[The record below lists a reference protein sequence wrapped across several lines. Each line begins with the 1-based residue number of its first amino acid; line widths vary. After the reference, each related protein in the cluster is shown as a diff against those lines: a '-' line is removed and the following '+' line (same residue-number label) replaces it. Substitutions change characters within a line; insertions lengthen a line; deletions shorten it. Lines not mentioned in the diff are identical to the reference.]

1 MKKYILSLAALM
13 ISVIVVTAQTSN
25 LNDEV
30 NFTPKLYNTNN
41 SGLTLL
47 GTPYFIRTI
56 GINSNLLNVYTSPS
70 GLTATSITNVLAKL
84 SWNATSGA
92 LSYNIQYRTK
102 GASSWNTKVASS
114 IPCILTELYPLTTY
128 ECKVQA
134 VYSLGSSSFSSS
146 YFFTTTVSDVN
157 CGTPSNITLSSLT
170 DVSAIFDWTSI
181 SGVANYSL
189 EYRVINDSA
198 WIIANT
204 NTNSIIITGL
214 SETTRY
220 EYRLQ
225 SVCTTGTSSFSD
237 IGTFTTAS
245 SDLCAD
251 IYEPNNTLATAA
263 AIPVNTT
270 INATLST
277 GSDVDIYEVT
287 NNVDNASMV
296 VILYNLPEDYDLRL
310 YKSDGTLISSSIN
323 TGTTDEQIVYS
334 SAAAGTYYVK
344 VFSSG
349 GFFTSANCYSLFVK
363 MSGNQSRLSHI
374 GNETSTKF
382 STSLSPNP
390 ANNKATL
397 SYSIDEDKIITVK
410 LYDITGRMI
419 NSNEYASSTGL
430 NNKTLDLNNVKKG
443 LYIVELN
450 DGSNVT
456 TQKLVVDK

>member
-25 LNDEV
+25 FNNEV
-30 NFTPKLYNTNN
+30 ISTPKLNFTGKGFNLN
-41 SGLTLL
+41 I
-47 GTPYFIRTI
+47 TPYSYIKNVISVKPALAVPT
-56 GINSNLLNVYTSPS
+56 GLNAS
-70 GLTATSITNVLAKL
+70 SITNLAARL
-84 SWNATSGA
+84 GWNAVSGV
-92 LSYNIQYRTK
+92 LSYNFQYRTK

-114 IPCILTELYPLTTY
+114 ISCSLTELSPLTTY
-128 ECKVQA
+128 ECRVQA
-134 VYSLGSSSFSSS
+134 VYLLGCSSYSSS

-157 CGTPSNITLSSLT
+157 CGIPTNITLSSLT

-181 SGVANYSL
+181 SGVDNYNL
-189 EYRVINDSA
+189 DYKIINDSA
-198 WIIANT
+198 WISANT
-204 NTNSIIITGL
+204 STNSITINGL

-220 EYRLQ
+220 EYKLQ
-225 SVCTTGTSSFSD
+225 SVCAGGTSSFSD
-237 IGTFTTAS
+237 IETFTTAA
-245 SDLCAD
+245 SDLCPD

-277 GSDVDIYEVT
+277 GSDVDIFEIT
-287 NNVDNASMV
+287 NKVDSATMV

-310 YKSDGTLISSSIN
+310 YQSDGTIINSSMN
-323 TGTTDEQIVYS
+323 TGTTNEQIVYS
-334 SAAAGTYYVK
+334 SAPAGTYYVK

-363 MSGNQSRLSHI
+363 MSGNQSRLV
-374 GNETSTKF
+374 NTTKETSTKF
-382 STSLSPNP
+382 STNLSPNP

-397 SYSIDEDKIITVK
+397 SYNVDEDKIMTVK
-410 LYDITGRMI
+410 MYDITGRMI
-419 NSNEYASSTGL
+419 SSNEYASSTGL
-430 NNKTLDLNNVKKG
+430 NNQTIDLNNVKKG
-443 LYIVELN
+443 LYFVELN